1 MMYENDKLNIPE
13 SYRKMSV
20 SELRREKEKL
30 YSEIRKSPQSIQKR
44 QPECKRRTIMFH
56 F

>member
-13 SYRKMSV
+13 KYRNMSV
-20 SELRREKEKL
+20 SELRCEKEKV
-30 YSEIRKSPQSIQKR
+30 YAQIRRNSSNGVIRKTVHKK
-44 QPECKRRTIMFH
+44 EVVMFN

>member
-13 SYRKMSV
+13 EYKKMSV
-20 SELRREKEKL
+20 SELQHQKECIYAELRKGAEKKAHKEIEK
-30 YSEIRKSPQSIQKR
+30 SG
-44 QPECKRRTIMFH
+44 TIAFY